1 MREHFVFC
9 GGLIASRNKSAILHL
24 DVNAPTGSPSRINL
38 RIDHISRRLAENIPD
53 LLTDMLEVAAY
64 VYCADQFTGR
74 GTSQMTE
81 MGAEWRRRFRFNI
94 PVRCLSVWKNP
105 SILDALCD
113 TLSFLSED
121 EYAFEFVESA
131 KLQPLQSYI
140 PFDDSM
146 DQSFELDEVV
156 LFSGGLDSLAGAIDA
171 IMGAG
176 KRLALVSH
184 QSSTMVASKQHG
196 LLAALRDR
204 TPPGSLFHIP
214 VVINKGHSEAVE
226 FTQRTRSFMFA
237 TLAFIVARMFGR
249 DDLSFYENGVVSI
262 NLPVA
267 EHVLGARASR
277 TTHPRFLASC
287 GRLFSLLLERDFTL
301 SNPFLWKTKTEVV
314 KVLAKNN
321 QSDLISSSF
330 SCANVRQATK
340 LSRHCGVC
348 SQCVDRRF
356 GILAAELSAY
366 ESADNY
372 AVDLFTGAHQ
382 SGPPLTMIE
391 GYVLRAQKL
400 ATMSQHAFAASYG
413 QIFRAVEQLPG
424 LPDDNVARLWDL
436 HRRHG
441 QEVVS
446 VVDQEI
452 ERRSSLAG
460 FLDLPTDC
468 LLSLI
473 VSPVAKQPDHQDPV
487 EAEPTAGEQAEA
499 DPHDYGLK
507 RTLLAIDKQARRVVL
522 EGGLEF
528 GGQIYELVEL
538 LAETFSAD
546 IDTGTFSDQHRF
558 VTGPIL
564 AGRLGIDEPSLRKR
578 ISRARK
584 KLTGES
590 LEKLNRQLLPNDV
603 VENQEWKG
611 YRLNPYLLLVNPS
624 QLRRPPSKLSH
635 VSNQMVTS
643 PDVGH

>member
-1 MREHFVFC
+1 MRDHFVFC
-9 GGLIASRNKSAILHL
+9 GGLTASRNKSDILHL
-24 DVNAPTGSPSRINL
+24 DANAPIGSPSRINL
-38 RIDHISRRLAENIPD
+38 QIDHISRRLAENVPD

-64 VYCADQFTGR
+64 VHCADQLIGR

-81 MGAEWRRRFRFNI
+81 MGAEWRRRFRFRI
-94 PVRCLSVWKNP
+94 PVRCLGVWKNP
-105 SILDALCD
+105 RILGALCD
-113 TLSFLSED
+113 TLGFLSED
-121 EYAFEFVESA
+121 EYAFEFVEAA
-131 KLQPLQSYI
+131 KPQPLQSYI
-140 PFDDSM
+140 PFEAV
-146 DQSFELDEVV
+146 DQSFAPDEVV

-184 QSSTMVASKQHG
+184 QSSTMVTSKQHG
-196 LLAALRDR
+196 LLAALRAR

-214 VVINKGHSEAVE
+214 VSINKGHSEAVE

-277 TTHPRFLASC
+277 TTHPQFLARC

-314 KVLAKNN
+314 KVLEKNR

-366 ESADNY
+366 EPADNY
-372 AVDLFTGAHQ
+372 EVDLFTGTHQ
-382 SGPPLTMIE
+382 SGFALTMIE

-400 ATMSQHAFAASYG
+400 ATMSQHAFTASYG

-441 QEVVS
+441 LEVVS

-452 ERRSSLAG
+452 ERQSSLASV
-460 FLDLPTDC
+460 LDLPTDC

-487 EAEPTAGEQAEA
+487 EAEPTAGEQAES
-499 DPHDYGLK
+499 DPHDYGPK
-507 RTLLAIDKQARRVVL
+507 RTLLAIDRRARKVVF
-522 EGGLEF
+522 EGGVEF
-528 GGQIYELVEL
+528 GGQIYELIEL
-538 LAETFSAD
+538 LAETFGAD
-546 IDTGTFSDQHRF
+546 IDAGTFSDQHRF
-558 VTGPIL
+558 VRAPIL

-584 KLTGES
+584 KLTEEL
-590 LEKLNRQLLPNDV
+590 LEKLNCQLLPDDII
-603 VENQEWKG
+603 ENQEWKG
-611 YRLNPYLLLVNPS
+611 YRLNPYLVLVNPS
-624 QLRRPPSKLSH
+624 QLRGAPSRLSH
-635 VSNQMVTS
+635 VSSQMVTS
-643 PDVGH
+643 PNVGH

>member
-1 MREHFVFC
+1 MRDHFVFC
-9 GGLIASRNKSAILHL
+9 GGLTASRNKSDSLHL
-24 DVNAPTGSPSRINL
+24 DANAPIGSPSKINL

-64 VYCADQFTGR
+64 VYCADQLIGL

-81 MGAEWRRRFRFNI
+81 MGAEWRRRFRFSI
-94 PVRCLSVWKNP
+94 PVRCLSVWKDP
-105 SILDALCD
+105 RILGALCD
-113 TLSFLSED
+113 TLGFLSED

-131 KLQPLQSYI
+131 KPQPLQSYI
-140 PFDDSM
+140 PFDDSV
-146 DQSFELDEVV
+146 DQSFALDEVV

-171 IMGAG
+171 LMGAG

-184 QSSTMVASKQHG
+184 QSSTMVTSKQHG

-214 VVINKGHSEAVE
+214 VSINKGHSEAVE

-249 DDLSFYENGVVSI
+249 DDLSFYENGIVSI

-277 TTHPRFLASC
+277 TTHPQFLARC

-314 KVLAKNN
+314 KVLEKNR

-366 ESADNY
+366 EPTDHY
-372 AVDLFTGAHQ
+372 AVDLFAGAHQ
-382 SGPPLTMIE
+382 SGFALTMIE

-400 ATMSQHAFAASYG
+400 ATMSQHAFTANYG

-441 QEVVS
+441 REVVS

-452 ERRSSLAG
+452 ERRSSLACI
-460 FLDLPTDC
+460 LDLPTNC

-473 VSPVAKQPDHQDPV
+473 VSPVAKQPDHQDPA
-487 EAEPTAGEQAEA
+487 EAEPTAAEQAEA
-499 DPHDYGLK
+499 DPHDYGPK
-507 RTLLAIDKQARRVVL
+507 RTPLAIDKQARKVVF

-528 GGQIYELVEL
+528 GGQIYEFIEL
-538 LAETFSAD
+538 LAETFTAD
-546 IDTGTFSDQHRF
+546 IDAGTFSDQHRF
-558 VTGPIL
+558 LRAAVL
-564 AGRLGIDEPSLRKR
+564 ADTLGIDEPSLRKR

-584 KLTGES
+584 KLTAG
-590 LEKLNRQLLPNDV
+590 LLDKLNRQLLPDDII
-603 VENQEWKG
+603 ENQEWKG

-624 QLRRPPSKLSH
+624 QLRRPPSNLSH
-635 VSNQMVTS
+635 LSSQMVTS
-643 PDVGH
+643 PGVGH